1 MLLGLLF
8 LIEGRGVLAG
18 SAIAFGALVK
28 LFPLLL
34 LIIAWR
40 YYSKAW
46 ALKITMVSVAIII
59 MIYGTLF
66 LVSPTFTTAS
76 IRSQVNKGSWETV
89 WALID
94 RNYQTGN
101 FGPYIQRLQPE
112 MASDL
117 TRNPPVI
124 NPIWSLLVFGGL
136 GLWVFLS
143 RKVQGQAQMISFLGL
158 AFCLLFLWS
167 PGWSPQ
173 WILLLLPLL
182 LLSLPEKEGMLI
194 VITMI
199 LVNLL
204 EWPVL
209 LSRGLFND
217 LWVTV
222 VLRTL
227 VLALA
232 GLIWYQEANKKTA
245 TVPDQ

>member
-1 MLLGLLF
+1 
-8 LIEGRGVLAG
+8 
-18 SAIAFGALVK
+18 LVK

-34 LIIAWR
+34 LIIPWR
-40 YYSKAW
+40 YYSKAR
-46 ALKITMVSVAIII
+46 AMKITMLSIAIIV
-59 MIYGTLF
+59 MIYGALF
-66 LVSPTFTTAS
+66 LASPAFTTAS

-101 FGPYIQRLQPE
+101 FGPYSQRLQPE
-112 MASDL
+112 LASAL
-117 TRNPPVI
+117 IRNPPVI
-124 NPIWSLLVFGGL
+124 NPIWSLLAFGGL
-136 GLWVFLS
+136 GLWAFL
-143 RKVQGQAQMISFLGL
+143 RPKVQGQPKMIAFLGL

-173 WILLLLPLL
+173 WIMLLLPVL
-182 LLSLPEKEGMLI
+182 LLSLPGKKGLLI
-194 VITMI
+194 VITLI

-222 VLRTL
+222 MLRTL
-227 VLALA
+227 VLTLA
-232 GLIWYQEANKKTA
+232 GLTWYQEANKKTA
-245 TVPDQ
+245 IAPGQNSP